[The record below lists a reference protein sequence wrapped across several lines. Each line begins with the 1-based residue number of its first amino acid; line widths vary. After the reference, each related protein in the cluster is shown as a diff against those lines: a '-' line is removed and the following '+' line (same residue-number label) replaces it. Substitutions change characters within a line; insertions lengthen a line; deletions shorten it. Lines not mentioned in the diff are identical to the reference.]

1 MKVIRFKAIDLNT
14 KNEIKE
20 VYDSHLL
27 TLAYLET
34 AKAIL
39 DSSRSEEIRMADLID
54 LTNSFKGNI
63 KKESLL
69 KIEREISDL
78 KHINGDYS
86 KTVLFD

>member
-14 KNEIKE
+14 KYEIKE
-20 VYDSHLL
+20 VYDPHLL

-34 AKAIL
+34 AKDIL
-39 DSSRSEEIRMADLID
+39 DSSRSEDIRMADLVD
-54 LTNSFKGNI
+54 LTNSFQLNI
-63 KKESLL
+63 EMESLT

-78 KHINGDYS
+78 KFINGRYS